1 MCKPGDQLQDP
12 KTFMSH
18 VFMNF
23 WLTCCLSMKLPLKV
37 ETVHFFLIKKT
48 FKFSRGWNFP
58 YGICRGKQNENRNM
72 LRGLR
77 LVRSLPLCILHFLL
91 CQCRNPPV
99 QEEDARTVYLCQSL
113 SGIYNRWSSLPTCH
127 GRSEKQMNTNLL
139 TSIIFFHPAYSYPL
153 MKTVPVRPEDWS
165 ALKSSQ
171 STLQHHAVHTLSAEM
186 FNKISQL

>member
-12 KTFMSH
+12 KTFMSR

-23 WLTCCLSMKLPLKV
+23 WLTCCLSMTLSQKL
-37 ETVHFFLIKKT
+37 ETVHFF
-48 FKFSRGWNFP
+48 FRKFSNSAGFEISP
-58 YGICRGKQNENRNM
+58 TVYIENRNM

-153 MKTVPVRPEDWS
+153 MKTVPVMPEDWS
-165 ALKSSQ
+165 VLKSSQ

-186 FNKISQL
+186 FNKTSQL